1 MAQKKGLGRGLN
13 DLLGTSDASRSPRSK
28 KTDNDPSSSPEKE
41 VKTVTKE
48 VIKEVV
54 KEVEQKININLIE
67 PNKSQPRKQFDE
79 EALQELSD
87 SIKKYGVLEPLIV
100 TKKSDYYEII
110 AGERRWRAAR
120 LAGLKEIPVVI
131 REYTDKEIM
140 EISLIENIQR
150 EDLNPI
156 EEAQAYEA
164 LISQYNLKQE
174 EVAERVSKSRS
185 TITNSLRLLKL
196 CEDVRQMVMYNM
208 ISTGHARA
216 LIPIEDPK
224 LQYETAAIVYDQK
237 LSVRE
242 TEAYVKSILQA
253 KPEEEKVKK
262 EPDKDLSVFYSDIEN
277 KLKSILGAKIARA
290 LHLSFSNML
299 MLIKFMNLIV
309 YLVVMVIAI
318 KMTKVCKYA
327 LVCIALMPTSIL
339 QASSITY
346 DGFVLC
352 FVSLGVVLLIN
363 EIISDEEKINTKL
376 LVAGMVAIT
385 VGSLSKMVYAPL
397 VMLAL
402 FIPNRKFSSKKS
414 VIWFK
419 LGILAVCGWMLT
431 TFVLP
436 TIASMI
442 SPDVTATVDIRGGDT
457 NSGSQIGNIIGQPF
471 NYAKELLSSI
481 FSFENF
487 GISAETRDPY
497 TIGNLMLMN
506 YGGTVVGPDK
516 FAYVIMALIMILIC
530 KNKEEKPLNVK
541 TKLGVWGLIFIIVV
555 LIWTAMYLAFTP
567 VGQKAIVGVQAR
579 YYLPLIYMLFAL
591 LPWNKKCFDFKREKL
606 IRASLCIVQILGWV
620 LMYQTMIQG
629 RLV

>member
-28 KTDNDPSSSPEKE
+28 KTAESSSSSSEKE

-100 TKKSDYYEII
+100 TKKDNYYEII

-120 LAGLKEIPVVI
+120 LAGIKEVPVVI

-242 TEAYVKSILQA
+242 TEAYVKSILEA
-253 KPEEEKVKK
+253 KPEEEKGKK
-262 EPDKDLSVFYSDIEN
+262 ETKADLSVFYSDIEN
-277 KLKSILGAKIARA
+277 KLKSILGAKIAIKA
-290 LHLSFSNML
+290 SNNNKGKIEINYYSQDELDRITEML
-299 MLIKFMNLIV
+299 
-309 YLVVMVIAI
+309 Y
-318 KMTKVCKYA
+318 
-327 LVCIALMPTSIL
+327 SI
-339 QASSITY
+339 
-346 DGFVLC
+346 
-352 FVSLGVVLLIN
+352 N
-363 EIISDEEKINTKL
+363 
-376 LVAGMVAIT
+376 
-385 VGSLSKMVYAPL
+385 
-397 VMLAL
+397 
-402 FIPNRKFSSKKS
+402 
-414 VIWFK
+414 
-419 LGILAVCGWMLT
+419 
-431 TFVLP
+431 
-436 TIASMI
+436 
-442 SPDVTATVDIRGGDT
+442 
-457 NSGSQIGNIIGQPF
+457 
-471 NYAKELLSSI
+471 KEL
-481 FSFENF
+481 
-487 GISAETRDPY
+487 
-497 TIGNLMLMN
+497 M
-506 YGGTVVGPDK
+506 
-516 FAYVIMALIMILIC
+516 
-530 KNKEEKPLNVK
+530 
-541 TKLGVWGLIFIIVV
+541 
-555 LIWTAMYLAFTP
+555 
-567 VGQKAIVGVQAR
+567 
-579 YYLPLIYMLFAL
+579 
-591 LPWNKKCFDFKREKL
+591 
-606 IRASLCIVQILGWV
+606 
-620 LMYQTMIQG
+620 
-629 RLV
+629 

>member
-156 EEAQAYEA
+156 EEAQAYEV

-277 KLKSILGAKIARA
+277 KLKSILGAKIAIKA
-290 LHLSFSNML
+290 SNNNKGKIEINYYSQDELDRITEML
-299 MLIKFMNLIV
+299 
-309 YLVVMVIAI
+309 Y
-318 KMTKVCKYA
+318 
-327 LVCIALMPTSIL
+327 SI
-339 QASSITY
+339 
-346 DGFVLC
+346 
-352 FVSLGVVLLIN
+352 N
-363 EIISDEEKINTKL
+363 
-376 LVAGMVAIT
+376 
-385 VGSLSKMVYAPL
+385 
-397 VMLAL
+397 
-402 FIPNRKFSSKKS
+402 
-414 VIWFK
+414 
-419 LGILAVCGWMLT
+419 
-431 TFVLP
+431 
-436 TIASMI
+436 
-442 SPDVTATVDIRGGDT
+442 
-457 NSGSQIGNIIGQPF
+457 
-471 NYAKELLSSI
+471 KEL
-481 FSFENF
+481 
-487 GISAETRDPY
+487 
-497 TIGNLMLMN
+497 M
-506 YGGTVVGPDK
+506 
-516 FAYVIMALIMILIC
+516 
-530 KNKEEKPLNVK
+530 
-541 TKLGVWGLIFIIVV
+541 
-555 LIWTAMYLAFTP
+555 
-567 VGQKAIVGVQAR
+567 
-579 YYLPLIYMLFAL
+579 
-591 LPWNKKCFDFKREKL
+591 
-606 IRASLCIVQILGWV
+606 
-620 LMYQTMIQG
+620 
-629 RLV
+629 